1 MKHNY
6 TIQEQGRMLKKG
18 TITFLL
24 SFFIA
29 LISFGQSAT
38 TGMSQVQQGVCP
50 ASNELNFELPWTEN
64 FGLGGAL
71 SWTIT
76 KDGESEPEYTG
87 QYGYYTYSV
96 PDYQEDFFQ
105 AYCLEGGCY
114 TVVFTEA
121 GFGDEISAG
130 EPLTITNGNGTNLVE
145 PLTGDIDGFSFQF
158 CTGNPGCIDETACNY
173 DEEASIDDESCEYL
187 TCSCGTAVYNMAVE
201 QDCIDL
207 EAASF
212 LDSDF
217 GCSFPADFNIAW
229 NGNTNTGYL
238 IPSSG
243 ATAAYVDL
251 TFCDITYEDATA
263 ASYVSGYGLSGEY
276 GLTPSNTFIVHT
288 QEGNYYAIGDIQ
300 VVDIQP
306 TEISID
312 FASRLIE
319 STPGCMDESACN
331 FNPEATIDDESCT
344 YSEGEF
350 SFDCPEDVELP
361 IEVGQSSV
369 VYTYELPVLS
379 GSCEELNF
387 GMNNLDAFFA
397 QNVSNYLDLLG
408 NTYNFGY
415 DGNDEINDGG
425 NDMYDGGNQL
435 WTNLSDYRLAYTDGM
450 VSLSDDFGPNGRYVT
465 SEQTGM
471 FLLAAELN
479 GIEFFETTGNLGA
492 DGSGSTSTMELS
504 SGNFDGFY
512 KQVCSAGDPSIN
524 QLMIVDASVGASQT
538 ASNDTNDGEHTVSG
552 LSTASRMVY
561 LMWAGNSGYCY
572 SEEEVQGLLDEATH
586 LMDLIAD
593 GNVELTSGL
602 YPGGSFLAGTTL
614 VEYVFT
620 DEAEVDHTCSFE
632 VNVVAPNPGCT
643 DESACNF
650 DPEAETLDDSCEYE
664 EMGFDC
670 DGECLGDEITSEDL
684 VNQAYWS
691 VSIFDCSTGE
701 GESIGE
707 AVTFNIDGTLDLFLI
722 DEFGNITPNLEAPT
736 DMEYELIGNCAL
748 MIDGLPAL
756 FIDGMLVAEGK
767 GCVGFSPVSG
777 GCTDEAACNF
787 DPEALLS
794 DNSLCDYDCYG
805 CTDENADNFDFFA
818 TLDDGSCLYNDFC
831 ISAEPLL
838 LDDDASI
845 GDNTYAGGSLNE
857 ADCFDDDDVVNSVW
871 FSLEVPEGAF
881 QIRTILDGTMDDSM
895 MEIYE
900 SCAATESIACNDDDE
915 DLESQIGFNC
925 GELIPGS
932 IIYIRVDGYDESIGT
947 FSILAESVEEVVEG
961 CMDETAANYNA
972 CANIEDD
979 SCEFEGCTDET
990 AANYDE
996 NATIDD
1002 GSCTFEGCTD
1012 EAAANYNENASIDD
1026 GSCEYEGCTDE
1037 TALNFDENAT
1047 IDDGSCEYNC
1057 FEPTVLY
1064 DLTGC
1069 NDDEDGFSINL
1080 NVLNTGVSGPFIISN
1095 NINGDELLVSED
1107 GDYTYGDFD
1116 EDEDV
1121 VIILTST
1128 ITPDCF
1134 VSSGIL
1140 ACPLSLN
1147 EQEEE
1152 LVWNL
1157 YPNPASTVLNVSLD
1171 ATSIEVVN
1179 IYDARGRLV
1188 ESHQVNQN
1196 LMSINTSNWASGMYH
1211 VQVLGN
1217 DFVATK
1223 TVIVQP

>member
-1 MKHNY
+1 
-6 TIQEQGRMLKKG
+6 
-18 TITFLL
+18 
-24 SFFIA
+24 
-29 LISFGQSAT
+29 
-38 TGMSQVQQGVCP
+38 
-50 ASNELNFELPWTEN
+50 
-64 FGLGGAL
+64 
-71 SWTIT
+71 
-76 KDGESEPEYTG
+76 
-87 QYGYYTYSV
+87 
-96 PDYQEDFFQ
+96 
-105 AYCLEGGCY
+105 
-114 TVVFTEA
+114 
-121 GFGDEISAG
+121 
-130 EPLTITNGNGTNLVE
+130 
-145 PLTGDIDGFSFQF
+145 
-158 CTGNPGCIDETACNY
+158 
-173 DEEASIDDESCEYL
+173 
-187 TCSCGTAVYNMAVE
+187 
-201 QDCIDL
+201 
-207 EAASF
+207 
-212 LDSDF
+212 
-217 GCSFPADFNIAW
+217 
-229 NGNTNTGYL
+229 
-238 IPSSG
+238 
-243 ATAAYVDL
+243 
-251 TFCDITYEDATA
+251 
-263 ASYVSGYGLSGEY
+263 
-276 GLTPSNTFIVHT
+276 
-288 QEGNYYAIGDIQ
+288 
-300 VVDIQP
+300 
-306 TEISID
+306 
-312 FASRLIE
+312 
-319 STPGCMDESACN
+319 
-331 FNPEATIDDESCT
+331 
-344 YSEGEF
+344 
-350 SFDCPEDVELP
+350 
-361 IEVGQSSV
+361 
-369 VYTYELPVLS
+369 
-379 GSCEELNF
+379 
-387 GMNNLDAFFA
+387 
-397 QNVSNYLDLLG
+397 
-408 NTYNFGY
+408 
-415 DGNDEINDGG
+415 
-425 NDMYDGGNQL
+425 
-435 WTNLSDYRLAYTDGM
+435 
-450 VSLSDDFGPNGRYVT
+450 
-465 SEQTGM
+465 
-471 FLLAAELN
+471 
-479 GIEFFETTGNLGA
+479 
-492 DGSGSTSTMELS
+492 
-504 SGNFDGFY
+504 
-512 KQVCSAGDPSIN
+512 
-524 QLMIVDASVGASQT
+524 
-538 ASNDTNDGEHTVSG
+538 
-552 LSTASRMVY
+552 
-561 LMWAGNSGYCY
+561 
-572 SEEEVQGLLDEATH
+572 
-586 LMDLIAD
+586 
-593 GNVELTSGL
+593 VELTSGL

-787 DPEALLS
+787 DPEALFS